1 MGVPPPSSD
10 AALNTQIVRICA
22 PGLVIVEE
30 SPVAQN
36 GSVRVLSDLLHHS
49 ALRDV
54 VCRRRRVGRKPVQT

>member
-36 GSVRVLSDLLHHS
+36 G
-49 ALRDV
+49 
-54 VCRRRRVGRKPVQT
+54 